1 MMNEDLINNITSNME
16 VNNSVDIPSLVVH
29 VDEILANKNS
39 CDILKNNQEFD
50 VDILHILFILY
61 KTYNTVIKIT
71 FINNLI
77 MFKEL
82 KGDNNWQAL
91 NYACQ
96 QGDIHMVIALLKI
109 NSNLSL
115 KNNQKKKKKNSL
127 IIVCKS
133 EMLILYIYYCI
144 VSVFQEKIKTL
155 LYYYHIKRIILN
167 LSEYY

>member
-115 KNNQKKKKKNSL
+115 KNNQKKKKKKL
-127 IIVCKS
+127 FDYR
-133 EMLILYIYYCI
+133 L
-144 VSVFQEKIKTL
+144 
-155 LYYYHIKRIILN
+155 
-167 LSEYY
+167 